1 MTPFQQAVS
10 QHRQGLLR
18 TPEVT
23 YEGKKM
29 DYFGYQLATHKYAL
43 GILACGLK
51 TRLVKL
57 KDLKAYYGLTGKT
70 AADCVPQLQQLMED
84 YKKSL

>member
-23 YEGKKM
+23 YGSKQV
-29 DYFGYQLATHKYAL
+29 DYFGYQLSTHLYGL
-43 GILACGLK
+43 RILACGLK

-57 KDLKAYYGLTGKT
+57 KDLKAYYGLTGRT
-70 AADCVPQLQQLMED
+70 ASDCVPQLKDLIED
-84 YKKSL
+84 YKKSF